1 MSNAKDQSPPLIPR
15 SSLLVPHS
23 SSKAWPAVDIQL
35 PTPIDPTLIELLL
48 ARLDDFQP
56 TAIQESDERALR
68 VFFAT
73 CIDRDAA
80 LDAVTSAFAGQGLSG
95 HPLDVDDEN
104 WAVRSQ
110 AELHAVQVGRIVVAP
125 PWDVQT
131 DAPPGITTIVIEPSM
146 GFGTGHH
153 ASTRLCLETLQ
164 KLDLRGRRVLDIGT
178 GSGVLAIAAVL
189 LGAAQ
194 ALAVDVDGDAL
205 DSARQNAA
213 RNEVDNAISF
223 LQADFRDAA
232 LSAADIVL
240 ANLTGAI
247 VNTTFERLVELAVPS
262 GLLVVSGFTQ
272 DELIGRSDGPA
283 ATSPRVAIIDRLD
296 EEGWRCLVLR
306 RR

>member
-1 MSNAKDQSPPLIPR
+1 VIWSEARSPKP
-15 SSLLVPHS
+15 
-23 SSKAWPAVDIQL
+23 KAWPALAVQL

-56 TAIQESDERALR
+56 TAIHESDERALR

-73 CIDRDAA
+73 CLDRDAA
-80 LDAVTSAFAGQGLSG
+80 LDAVTSAFSGQGLSG

-110 AELHAVQVGRIVVAP
+110 AELRAVQVGRLVVAP

-131 DAPPGITTIVIEPSM
+131 DAPPGFTTIVIEPSM

-164 KLDLRGRRVLDIGT
+164 KLDLRGRHVLDIGT
-178 GSGVLAIAAVL
+178 GSGVLAVAAVL

-194 ALAVDVDGDAL
+194 ALAVDVDADAL
-205 DSARQNAA
+205 ESARQNAT
-213 RNEVDNAISF
+213 RNGVDHAISF
-223 LQADFRDAA
+223 LQADFRNAA
-232 LSAADIVL
+232 LPAADIVL

-247 VNTTFERLVELAVPS
+247 VNTTFERLVELAVSS
-262 GLLVVSGFTQ
+262 GVLVLSGFTQ
-272 DELIGRSDGPA
+272 DELIGRPDGPA
-283 ATSPRVAIIDRLD
+283 AASPRVEIIDRLD

-306 RR
+306 RKE